1 MDFWRMLTRVYLCMA
16 TLWLLGLPS
25 CQAEVRKVA
34 MFQHDNMSDLRG
46 AIPQLIG
53 SCVCSGTTVV
63 SDADGAQVRVPCV
76 EVEKVRGRNV
86 VLRSYDST
94 MVCRAS
100 SSQWIFLDTQGE
112 PHNPLARYNSL
123 AFTPDMD
130 EVDAYHNWTAARAL
144 LDEWVATLAP
154 QDLHTEVTDI
164 GESIEGRSIPCVC
177 MVAARTRFTYPPTML
192 VVGGH
197 HAREWISVE
206 APLRM
211 IRKFLEG
218 FSVNTRIRS
227 ILHNVRL
234 CIIPNLNPD
243 GYVFSWEAGWAGNIP
258 RRMWRKN
265 RRGTGPGGSGGTVF
279 GVDLNRNYGIDWQD
293 DTGSST
299 RPTDDIYRGSAAL
312 SEPETQ
318 SLYKFVLSQ
327 HGNGNT
333 KNRQRIAG
341 FVSIHSYGNNIM
353 FPFGYNTNAFGPNE
367 ALLRS
372 LGNEMKAAIMNVTGN
387 TYEAM
392 KAADDYLCSGD
403 AVDAVYTAIGFAP
416 SFTIETRPGITEC
429 CGFNLKPRF
438 IESATSECFTA
449 VALIAE
455 YIAAATQHGVAD
467 AAWAHH
473 SFNASYITS
482 VTSSSNFTAADRV
495 LEDWS
500 QYVLQGSYP
509 STPTATTSCSLLAT
523 TRMLS
528 DQMRRC
534 CGSWATRMKAAI
546 KNATGN
552 TYEAM
557 KAADDYLCS
566 GDAVDAVYTAIGFA
580 PSFTIETRP
589 GITECCGFNLK
600 PRFIESATTECFTAV
615 ALIAEYIAAATQ
627 HGVADAAWAHHSFN
641 ASYITSVTSTSNF
654 TAADRVLEDW
664 SQFIIDAPT
673 AHSDGQHGFRTK
685 WLVLRIDGALLLS
698 QGRNTSH
705 SRDDVRLQSIHVIA
719 SLLQRPE
726 VGLEMKRAAYLPSWG
741 VFSCVVALTATSV
754 ELMIGALERLVEI
767 ADNVSG
773 PIGRPQFG
781 LAFP

>member
-1 MDFWRMLTRVYLCMA
+1 M
-16 TLWLLGLPS
+16 
-25 CQAEVRKVA
+25 A

-46 AIPQLIG
+46 AIPQLIS

-63 SDADGAQVRVPCV
+63 SDAGGAQVRVPCV

-94 MVCRAS
+94 VVCRAS

-112 PHNPLARYNSL
+112 PHNPLARYIPP
-123 AFTPDMD
+123 FTPDTD

-177 MVAARTRFTYPPTML
+177 MVAVRTRYTFPPTML

-218 FSVNTRIRS
+218 FSVNARIRS

-265 RRGTGPGGSGGTVF
+265 RRGTGAGGGGGTVF

-327 HGNGNT
+327 HGTGNT

-372 LGNEMKAAIMNVTGN
+372 LGNEMKAAI
-387 TYEAM
+387 
-392 KAADDYLCSGD
+392 
-403 AVDAVYTAIGFAP
+403 
-416 SFTIETRPGITEC
+416 
-429 CGFNLKPRF
+429 
-438 IESATSECFTA
+438 
-449 VALIAE
+449 
-455 YIAAATQHGVAD
+455 
-467 AAWAHH
+467 
-473 SFNASYITS
+473 
-482 VTSSSNFTAADRV
+482 
-495 LEDWS
+495 
-500 QYVLQGSYP
+500 
-509 STPTATTSCSLLAT
+509 
-523 TRMLS
+523 
-528 DQMRRC
+528 
-534 CGSWATRMKAAI
+534 

-552 TYEAM
+552 TYETM

-654 TAADRVLEDW
+654 TAADRVLEGW

-685 WLVLRIDGALLLS
+685 WLVLRIDGALLLG